1 MNQNHL
7 APKEVKDK
15 VEALVK
21 SKLID
26 EIKDSPLRDAMEYAV
41 LVGGK
46 RIRPDLIVQT
56 GRMLGADDA
65 LLFEVATGF
74 EMLHSSTLLFDDLPS
89 LDDDN
94 IRRGELTTHKVFNQS
109 TAILAGCSLMF
120 KGMEIISGAKPDLL
134 PCVSDTFGANR
145 CAYGQY
151 MDMQATGTTQTL
163 EYMDEMHI
171 EKTGSLIENSI
182 QLGYLCSDAPK
193 EIHDILDSVSFKAGL
208 LFQIHN
214 DILDVVGYDGRHGE
228 DVKQGKK
235 TTYPGIFGLDEAM
248 NKRDSLFKETIRE
261 LKVLSDKYD
270 TAKLESAI
278 EFITYRDY

>member
-1 MNQNHL
+1 MNLHP
-7 APKEVKDK
+7 PKEVKDK
-15 VEALVK
+15 VEALIK
-21 SKLID
+21 SKLAN

-46 RIRPDLIVQT
+46 RIRPELIVQT
-56 GRMLGADDA
+56 GRMLGADDD

-89 LDDDN
+89 LDDDD
-94 IRRGELTTHKVFNQS
+94 IRRGELTTHKLYSQS
-109 TAILAGCSLMF
+109 TTILAGCSLMF
-120 KGMEIISGAKPDLL
+120 KGMEIISGAKPSVL
-134 PCVSDTFGANR
+134 PSVSNTFGANR

-151 MDMQATGTTQTL
+151 MDMQATGTVKTL

-182 QLGYLCSDAPK
+182 QLGYLCSDTTQDV
-193 EIHDILDSVSFKAGL
+193 IDILDSVGLKSGL

-235 TTYPGIFGLDEAM
+235 TTYPGVFGLDEAM
-248 NKRDSLFKETIRE
+248 NRRDSLYRETIEE

-270 TAKLESAI
+270 TAKLENAI